1 MGRADKYRNID
12 DTKKKLLNV
21 QIVTRH
27 DEDADLSY
35 LEDETRYKGVSAK
48 EAAKYRKQDQ
58 ERLASYGRD
67 WNMIGIYAVANVAIR
82 GVIQR
87 IQSGGLWGIESDSGE
102 DYFNSVGKE
111 EYGQLK
117 DLLKEIGI
125 KKVPVYKDVKWVDR

>member
-1 MGRADKYRNID
+1 MPRADQYRNID

-27 DEDADLSY
+27 DENPDLSY
-35 LEDETRYKGVSAK
+35 LEDETRYKGVPAK

-58 ERLASYGRD
+58 ERLAAYGDD

-87 IQSGGLWGIESDSGE
+87 IRSGGLWGIESDSGK

-111 EYGQLK
+111 EYGSLK
-117 DLLKEIGI
+117 DLLKDIGI
-125 KKVPVYKDVKWVDR
+125 KKIPAYKNVEWVDR